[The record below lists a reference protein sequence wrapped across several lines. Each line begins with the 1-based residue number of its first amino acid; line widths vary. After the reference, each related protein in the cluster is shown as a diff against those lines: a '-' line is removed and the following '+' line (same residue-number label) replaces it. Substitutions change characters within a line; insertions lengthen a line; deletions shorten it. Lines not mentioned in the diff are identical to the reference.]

1 MLNPATAPPARQF
14 RATGSQGAAILAFAQ
29 HMLRSS
35 RHRQRTVS
43 APDPQDSESTLPRVY
58 QPAPIAPGLM
68 IAGRYRIQRLI
79 ARGGMSTVYL
89 AEQMPLQRPVALK
102 IVTPP
107 ADAEGTG
114 EFNARFR
121 LEAETLAAL
130 QHPNIVT
137 LYDYGV
143 DEYGRYFLAMEYI
156 DAPRYLDLL
165 NEGTMS
171 VERSVNLLLQVC
183 AALKHAHKLGVI
195 HRDLKPSNLLVGTDG
210 EGHDRVRVVDFG
222 LVKVL
227 EGDQG
232 VTRTGLV
239 MGSPHCMAPEQVRGI
254 AVDARTDIYALG
266 VLLFRSLTGQYPF
279 HGESPTATMLA
290 HLHATMPRIADV
302 APEAKVPW
310 PVERVVYRALQ
321 RNPDDRF
328 RDVDELMAAL
338 VSAMNEESAGRTLPS
353 LSLDASTP
361 SPAPA
366 VVKPRGNLPWI
377 AAILVILLLGLGG
390 GIWFWPKTTEPVE
403 PVPVAPVAEPKPEPV
418 VEPAPPPE
426 QPKPEDAKDEP
437 KPKPVAKPPVKP
449 TTPPKKKDDAK
460 KPPDGYMPLPD
471 DLK

>member
-1 MLNPATAPPARQF
+1 MS
-14 RATGSQGAAILAFAQ
+14 G
-29 HMLRSS
+29 
-35 RHRQRTVS
+35 
-43 APDPQDSESTLPRVY
+43 PDPQDSESTLPRVF
-58 QPAPIAPGLM
+58 QPAPIAPGLT

-79 ARGGMSTVYL
+79 ARGGMSAVYL

-143 DEYGRYFLAMEYI
+143 DEFGRYFLAMEYI

-171 VERSVNLLLQVC
+171 VERAVNLLLQVC

-210 EGHDRVRVVDFG
+210 EGRDRVRVVDFG

-239 MGSPHCMAPEQVRGI
+239 MGSPHCMAPEQVRGT
-254 AVDARTDIYALG
+254 AVDGRTDIYALG

-290 HLHATMPRIADV
+290 HIHATLPRIADV

-310 PVERVVYRALQ
+310 SVERVVQRALQ
-321 RNPDDRF
+321 RNPDDRY
-328 RDVDELMAAL
+328 RDVDELMSAL
-338 VSAMNEESAGRTLPS
+338 VEGLNDTGPDRTQPS
-353 LSLDASTP
+353 LSLPPPTP
-361 SPAPA
+361 SPVLPTITPRSSAPDPRFIAAALATVFLVGGAAWVWFGTEPAKPPAAA
-366 VVKPRGNLPWI
+366 VVKSP
-377 AAILVILLLGLGG
+377 
-390 GIWFWPKTTEPVE
+390 EPE
-403 PVPVAPVAEPKPEPV
+403 PQPEPAPVAAPV
-418 VEPAPPPE
+418 EAP
-426 QPKPEDAKDEP
+426 KDEAKA
-437 KPKPVAKPPVKP
+437 KPVAAKPVAKPPPKVE
-449 TTPPKKKDDAK
+449 PKKKEDEP
-460 KPPDGYMPLPD
+460 KPPDGYMPLPK
-471 DLK
+471 DLE